1 MDKLKCLVSSIIE
14 KPEKLFLILG
24 IFFGLFFMILT
35 PKYMVQDEGGHLH
48 RATEIANGHFYNKV
62 HPKVSKLDT
71 YFKPNL
77 KIGDEFPDEF
87 GLFFHSGYSPLM
99 YISSAIGLKLSE
111 FSHNANIIFYTAR
124 LLNLFAWLAMIYFA
138 IRLTPVFKWF
148 FMLFALLPMSIFE
161 GMSLSADSFVNAFCF
176 LFFAYMF
183 KLIYSDNKNSIKLS
197 GKEIFI
203 YAIFTLI
210 SAQLKGCLIYPAL
223 LIFLT
228 KDKRKYLIGLGTIV
242 LAVLLG
248 ALWVGINSGNVAIG
262 VFAEPDINKEFLL
275 THPLT
280 VLYYCAKTT
289 ITLFPNWLK
298 DMIAIFGGCEARLN
312 SWCYALTLIVY
323 SISFMKIQPE
333 QKISTSHKLF
343 VCPLIIIYFLSVL
356 TALFITWTAPNSEII
371 YGFQGRY
378 ITCILP
384 LFFILFAKNTKPNN
398 ENFFKIFS
406 ATFLILLLIY
416 SCFILN
422 DTYLV
427 LYKFYWKLLYWF
439 YKPEFVSIIY

>member
-1 MDKLKCLVSSIIE
+1 M
-14 KPEKLFLILG
+14 
-24 IFFGLFFMILT
+24 
-35 PKYMVQDEGGHLH
+35 
-48 RATEIANGHFYNKV
+48 
-62 HPKVSKLDT
+62 
-71 YFKPNL
+71 
-77 KIGDEFPDEF
+77 
-87 GLFFHSGYSPLM
+87 
-99 YISSAIGLKLSE
+99 
-111 FSHNANIIFYTAR
+111 
-124 LLNLFAWLAMIYFA
+124 
-138 IRLTPVFKWF
+138 
-148 FMLFALLPMSIFE
+148 
-161 GMSLSADSFVNAFCF
+161 
-176 LFFAYMF
+176 
-183 KLIYSDNKNSIKLS
+183 S

-228 KDKRKYLIGLGTIV
+228 KDKHKYLIGLGTIV

-262 VFAEPDINKEFLL
+262 VLAEPDINKEFLL

-298 DMIAIFGGCEARLN
+298 EMIAIFGGYKAQLN
-312 SWCYALTLIVY
+312 IWAYALTLIVY
-323 SISFMKIQPE
+323 SISFMKIQTE
-333 QKISTSHKLF
+333 QKIPPYHKLF
-343 VCPLIIIYFLSVL
+343 VCPLIIIYFLSIL

-371 YGFQGRY
+371 CGFQGRY